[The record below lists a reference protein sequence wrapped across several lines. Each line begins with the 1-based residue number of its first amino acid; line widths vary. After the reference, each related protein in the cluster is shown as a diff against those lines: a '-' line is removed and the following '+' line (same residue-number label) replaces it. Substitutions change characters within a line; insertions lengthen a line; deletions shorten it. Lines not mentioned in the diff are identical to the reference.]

1 MNQTNN
7 KKNKGKIQ
15 AQLIIEKMI
24 INSPNKFV

>member
-15 AQLIIEKMI
+15 AQQIIEKRI